1 MKTSRQRKR
10 RSAPGDVAPP
20 GQQYS
25 DRECI
30 RWLLEFLR
38 CDLAALRPGELLA
51 LRNEVFPYL
60 HYKSRATLT
69 VFDEDELL
77 ALGPVPPRRPG
88 VDSRH
93 VIAAAR
99 EFMGGVQDDLRAGV
113 NALQAGMW
121 QPFGLQGPA
130 PSWSFERG
138 DDGRSCVPT
147 WGTGAPSQSRQPQT
161 CWCDGGRNSGAANTR
176 RAACGFCRRTGVSGI
191 TTPGVRRRPGINDSS
206 RRGTTKPNTCAD
218 TTAHARPLGTT
229 HQEGGRGADTRAV
242 PWTGALVDGGVL
254 LPARSVSGA
263 SGCMAPLNLNGTW
276 RAVDHRGLRG

>member
-1 MKTSRQRKR
+1 MKTSRQRKP

-20 GQQYS
+20 VQTYS
-25 DRECI
+25 DRECML
-30 RWLLEFLR
+30 WLLKFLR
-38 CDLAALRPGELLA
+38 CDLAALRPHELLA

-60 HYKSRATLT
+60 HGESRATLT

-77 ALGPVPPRRPG
+77 ALGPGSPRRPG
-88 VDSRH
+88 GESRH

-99 EFMGGVQDDLRAGV
+99 ELMGGVQHDLWAGV

-130 PSWSFERG
+130 PPWSFERG
-138 DDGRSCVPT
+138 DDEAIVRIYLGNWRAITVAS
-147 WGTGAPSQSRQPQT
+147 AA
-161 CWCDGGRNSGAANTR
+161 DRNSGAANTS

-242 PWTGALVDGGVL
+242 PWTGGAGRRRGPPAGTARLRRVR
-254 LPARSVSGA
+254 LPGTSA
-263 SGCMAPLNLNGTW
+263 SEWDMEG
-276 RAVDHRGLRG
+276 R

>member
-20 GQQYS
+20 VQKYS

-38 CDLAALRPGELLA
+38 CDLAALRPGELLD

-60 HYKSRATLT
+60 HYKSRATVT
-69 VFDEDELL
+69 VVHEDEVL
-77 ALGPVPPRRPG
+77 AHGPVPPRRPG

-93 VIAAAR
+93 VRAAAR
-99 EFMGGVQDDLRAGV
+99 TFMGGLQDDLRAGV

-121 QPFGLQGPA
+121 HPFGRQGPA
-130 PSWSFERG
+130 PSWSLERG
-138 DDGRSCVPT
+138 DDGAIVRAYM
-147 WGTGAPSQSRQPQT
+147 GGGAQSHSRQPQT
-161 CWCDGGRNSGAANTR
+161 CWYDGGRNSGAANTS
-176 RAACGFCRRTGVSGI
+176 RAARGFCRRTGVSVI

-218 TTAHARPLGTT
+218 TTAHARPLGTN

-242 PWTGALVDGGVL
+242 PWTGGAGRRRGP
-254 LPARSVSGA
+254 PA
-263 SGCMAPLNLNGTW
+263 GTE
-276 RAVDHRGLRG
+276 RLRRVRLHGTSESEWDMEGR